1 MINHVLEEDV
11 LQFAEQFELW
21 EELKGKT
28 FLITGATG
36 LIGSV
41 MVRCLLA
48 LNKLK
53 NLNISIIAA
62 VRSIEKAQKTFE
74 EEYKEI
80 EFLVVDMKRISKE
93 SIKCHIDYIVHLASP
108 TNGKYMESFPE
119 ETFSFISQSTNEL
132 LKLAK
137 EKECKGFLYASSIEY
152 YGQILN
158 DRLISEKEQGY
169 VDISS
174 PRSSYSMGKRV
185 AEFLCYSY
193 AYEYGVPTK
202 VARLTQT
209 FGAGVSPEDNRVFAQ
224 FARSVINNSSI
235 ILHTSGLSSKPYCY
249 TTDAVSAMLFLLLKG
264 KDGESYNIANKD
276 SYISIADM
284 AYFLRDHFNRDVEV
298 KIIPKKDQG
307 YAPQTIL
314 RLDTSKIEEL
324 GWKPR
329 YGLEEMFRRLIEYM
343 KSYKDY
349 SKNE

>member
-1 MINHVLEEDV
+1 MKNQVLNDDV

-41 MVRCLLA
+41 LVRCLLA
-48 LNKLK
+48 LNRQKK
-53 NLNISIIAA
+53 LNIKIIAV
-62 VRSIEKAQKTFE
+62 VRSVEKAQKVFE

-80 EFLVVDMKRISKE
+80 EFLVVDLTKINIE
-93 SIKCHIDYIVHLASP
+93 SIKFYIDYIVHLASP
-108 TNGKYMESFPE
+108 TNGKYMESNPD
-119 ETFSFISQSTNEL
+119 ETLSFISQSTNEL

-137 EKECKGFLYASSIEY
+137 EKKCKGFLYASSVEY
-152 YGQILN
+152 YGQILDN
-158 DRLISEKEQGY
+158 RLISEREQGY

-174 PRSSYSMGKRV
+174 PRSSYSMGKRA

-193 AYEYGVPTK
+193 AYEHGVHAK

-224 FARSVINNSSI
+224 FTRSIINNDDI

-249 TTDAVSAMLFLLLKG
+249 TTDAVSAMLYILLRG
-264 KDGESYNIANKD
+264 KDGESYNVANKETF
-276 SYISIADM
+276 ISIAEM
-284 AYFLRDHFNRDVEV
+284 AYFLRDHFNQDVEV
-298 KIIPKKDQG
+298 KIIPKNNQG

-314 RLDTSKIEEL
+314 KLDTNKIEKL

-329 YGLEEMFRRLIEYM
+329 YKLEDMFSRLIEYM
-343 KSYKDY
+343 NYYNGY
-349 SKNE
+349 SKK